1 MRQSY
6 YLQFFNRLFSLLI
19 LTSILF
25 SNFLSIGAQ
34 TRRINQPKTNQPVS
48 SQQTP
53 KCNGGWSGVVTYKR
67 TLKDS
72 LESDEPGIRK
82 SIDRI
87 KHKTSRDYDYTGRAI
102 IDGTD
107 PKNPVVNT
115 TVNFTDVDLNW
126 GEERVWD
133 SCGAWKPE
141 HWFIIEGTNDRQ
153 TQAQASGQAE
163 SFNLSVDEFGGTY
176 NFSMK
181 FPKANGT
188 FKHEEHVKKSG
199 HCQEQNNLPFDRS
212 TNDPFTIEGG
222 SFSIDSQKID
232 PNNPDILTG
241 SKIWGDDGT
250 GAVRSFI
257 FQVTWRFTRCPQKLL
272 ITDLKFEHPKFPN
285 YEDWKEI
292 EDPKGTIDGNRV
304 KVKAKVLN
312 MSAETKYADLKVAET
327 YKGDKYNYAR
337 PDEPLPEGEM
347 SLRLEAGEERE
358 VEFVWDTEGQSW
370 FDDGRPHLFHRI
382 KAELTENGQ
391 KKDEKEKSLN
401 IAPKPLVLVHGIW
414 SDYRVWQPLYQ
425 NLLTEN
431 HSYQWKAYLVGEKAT
446 HGAMSTG
453 GKFLSNWYSDSVYD
467 NADQLAR
474 YVKYAQE
481 DANAWHVD
489 MVAHTTG
496 GLVARLYMHKLMPNV
511 PDARPQVKHLIMLG
525 TPNGGAPCIDVFLG
539 KFDMFK
545 KELKAARELTNEE
558 MINFNK
564 YVVNTG
570 GTKFSALAG
579 NSVPVICG
587 GLEWNDGFTTVKSAH
602 YGVTDVGQSNDLSY
616 QLTDGKNFGNFVK
629 PHLVTGP
636 KKTYPYP
643 VKNDPTDWKRWQIN
657 NRDYDVNTG
666 SGFNRVYELQPN
678 SLTENSYALFGN
690 TAKLKGPNAETVD
703 NFQAVSDKL
712 TEPFSKEL
720 KIASKQT
727 IEVEIPVA
735 QSTSFGLTF
744 LADEQ
749 VSATLIDE
757 KGAIVGKNLAGTEI
771 AKMIFRSIFTIRPV
785 IGGTWKLKL
794 ENTSEA
800 ENVVM
805 ISTWAKVSG
814 TLFYLTAG
822 KPTAAKQV
830 PLQAVLKNDGSA
842 VTNSVVK
849 AKLAGQTGEITFFDD
864 GQHDDGAANDGIYGA
879 LTGILANGEYFVEA
893 VAETNGLTR
902 SASASFTVGAGN
914 AKTTTQ
920 KAKK

>member
-1 MRQSY
+1 MYRFIY
-6 YLQFFNRLFSLLI
+6 ILKQFFVIVLCLNIIFSLLI
-19 LTSILF
+19 PAS
-25 SNFLSIGAQ
+25 AQ
-34 TRRINQPKTNQPVS
+34 KRVVTPKTNQLVS
-48 SQQTP
+48 NQPTP
-53 KCNGGWSGVVTYKR
+53 KGNGGWSGVVTYKR

-87 KHKTSRDYDYTGRAI
+87 KHKTSRDYDYTGRAV

-107 PKNPVVNT
+107 PKNPIVNT
-115 TVNFTDVDLNW
+115 NVTFSDNDLNW
-126 GEERVWD
+126 GEERVFD
-133 SCGAWKPE
+133 TCNATETG
-141 HWFIIEGTNDRQ
+141 HWFIIEGTDDRQ
-153 TQAQASGQAE
+153 TQARAEGAAE
-163 SFNLSVDEFGGTY
+163 SFNLSVDEMGGMY
-176 NFSMK
+176 NFSMS
-181 FPKANGT
+181 FPEAQGT
-188 FKHEEHVKKSG
+188 YKREQHVKRSG
-199 HCQEQNNLPFDRS
+199 HCQPKNNEP
-212 TNDPFTIEGG
+212 TNISESEATKIEGA

-232 PNNPDILTG
+232 PKNPDVLTG
-241 SKIWGDDGT
+241 TKIWGDDGS
-250 GAVRSFI
+250 GAVRTFI
-257 FQVTWRFTRCPQKLL
+257 FEVSWHFTRGPQKLL
-272 ITDLKFEHPKFPN
+272 ITDLKFEHPKFPD
-285 YEDWKEI
+285 YENWKEI
-292 EDPKGTIDGNRV
+292 DETKGTIDGNRV

-312 MSAETKYADLKVAET
+312 LSAETKYADLKVAET

-391 KKDEKEKSLN
+391 KKDEKVKSLN

-414 SDYRVWQPLYQ
+414 SDYKVWQPLYQ

-545 KELKAARELTNEE
+545 KELKAAKELTNEE

-602 YGVTDVGQSNDLSY
+602 YGVSDVGQSNDLSY
-616 QLTDGKNFGNFVK
+616 QLTDGKNFGSFVK

-657 NRDYDVNTG
+657 NRDYDVNMG
-666 SGFNRVYELQPN
+666 SGFNHIYELQPN
-678 SLTENSYALFGN
+678 NPAENSYALFDN
-690 TAKLKGPNAETVD
+690 TAKLRGPNAGNAE
-703 NFQAVSDKL
+703 NYQAVSDKS

-720 KIASKQT
+720 KIAPKQT

-744 LADEQ
+744 MAGEQ

-771 AKMIFRSIFTIRPV
+771 AKMIFRPIFTIRPV
-785 IGGTWKLKL
+785 TGGTWKLKL

-805 ISTWAKVSG
+805 ISTWAKISG
-814 TLFYLTAG
+814 TLFYVTAG
-822 KPTAAKQV
+822 KPTAAKRI

-842 VTNSVVK
+842 VTNSVIK
-849 AKLAGQTGEITFFDD
+849 AKLAGQTGEIAFFDD

-879 LTGILANGEYFVEA
+879 LTGILTNGEYFVEA
-893 VAETNGLTR
+893 VAETNGPAR
-902 SASASFTVGAGN
+902 SASTSFTVGVAN

-920 KAKK
+920 KTKK